1 MSDGHEYKR
10 RRFRCKGWNGTSVM
24 RFLVRFLGFLF
35 TAGTVVF
42 LVGVAGVAGG
52 IWHFSRDL
60 PDYSQLQDYEPP
72 VMTRVHASDGALLG
86 EYSKERRLYL
96 PIQAM
101 PKLVTN
107 AFLAAEDKNFYEHG
121 GIDFTGMARAA
132 VAYAQNFGSNKR
144 PQGASTITQQV
155 AKNFL
160 LTNEV
165 SFTRKIKEALLAMR
179 IERAYSKDRILE
191 LYLNEIYLGLGA
203 YGIAAA
209 SLVYFD
215 KSVNELTIA
224 EAAYLAALPKA
235 PGTLHP
241 VRNRDRSTE
250 RRNYVIDRLVENG
263 WIKQADADKARKEP
277 LVVASRSNAAHTF
290 AGEYFAEEVRRDIFE
305 RYGEKKLY
313 EGGLSVRTTL
323 DPKLQVMAR
332 KTVAAGLVNFDEA
345 QGWRGAMSKL
355 DISGDWGVKL
365 AEVKSLSDISPWRM
379 AVVLET
385 SDQSARIGFQPGREL
400 GGATSKDRQTGLI
413 TLEGVRWARA
423 ASASAR
429 GKPPSAVSQILSP
442 GDVIY
447 ADPLFGKDGN
457 AVEGQY
463 RLRQIPEV
471 SGAMVAMDPWTGR
484 VVAMVGGFSFDQSQ
498 FNRATQAYRQPG
510 STFKPLVYS
519 AAMDNGYTPSTI
531 MIDGPIEIEQGQGGV
546 WRPENFSVGS
556 YRGPI
561 TLREALKWSV
571 NTVTVRLAQDVGM
584 PLINEYAKRFG
595 VYEELPNYLS
605 YSLGAG
611 ETTVMRMVTAYSMF
625 ANGGRR
631 VKPTLI
637 DRIQDRYG
645 RTIFRHDARE
655 CRGCDAPGG
664 WKNQPEPQLVDRR
677 EQVLDSMTAYQIT
690 SMLEGVVQGGTASV
704 MREVGKPIAGKTGTT
719 SDGKD
724 VWFIGFSQD
733 LVVGLYLGYDKPR
746 SLGRAAQGGHTAA
759 PIVKD
764 FMKLALANKPATPFK
779 ISRRHQAGPRRCQ
792 ERHASQPRRRGR
804 PHDPGS
810 VQAGH
815 RAAGQLLR
823 RWRCR
828 PGWTRATGNL
838 ARRRQYHS
846 PRNRPALL
854 ADCALRR
861 TPLHPSDIIRK

>member
-1 MSDGHEYKR
+1 
-10 RRFRCKGWNGTSVM
+10 M

-35 TAGTVVF
+35 TAGTVLF
-42 LVGVAGVAGG
+42 LAGVAGVAGG
-52 IWHFSRDL
+52 IWYFSRDL

-132 VAYAQNFGSNKR
+132 VVYAQNFGSNRR

-165 SFTRKIKEALLAMR
+165 SFARKIKEALLAMR

-250 RRNYVIDRLVENG
+250 RRNYVIDRLLENG

-277 LVVASRSNAAHTF
+277 LVVASRGNGAHTF

-365 AEVKSLSDISPWRM
+365 ADVKSLGDISPWRM

-400 GGATSKDRQTGLI
+400 GGAISKDRQTGLI
-413 TLEGVRWARA
+413 TLEGVKWARA

-429 GKPPSAVSQILSP
+429 GKTPVSVSQILVP

-463 RLRQIPEV
+463 RLRQLPEV

-531 MIDGPIEIEQGQGGV
+531 MIDGPIEIDQGQGAGV

-561 TLREALKWSV
+561 TLREALKWSI

-584 PLINEYAKRFG
+584 PLIGEYAKRFG

-645 RTIFRHDARE
+645 RTIFKHDARE

-779 ISRRHQAGPRRCQ
+779 IPAGIRLVRVDAKSGTRPSPGGEGGRTILEAFKPGTVPPDNYSAVGVADQDGRVPQ
-792 ERHASQPRRRGR
+792 EIPPDA
-804 PHDPGS
+804 GS
-810 VQAGH
+810 IM
-815 RAAGQLLR
+815 
-823 RWRCR
+823 R
-828 PGWTRATGNL
+828 PGTGRL
-838 ARRRQYHS
+838 Y
-846 PRNRPALL
+846 
-854 ADCALRR
+854 
-861 TPLHPSDIIRK
+861 

>member
-1 MSDGHEYKR
+1 MR
-10 RRFRCKGWNGTSVM
+10 RLLRCKGWNGASIV

-42 LVGVAGVAGG
+42 LVGVAGVAGA

-132 VAYAQNFGSNKR
+132 VVYAQNFGSNRR

-215 KSVNELTIA
+215 KSVNELTVA
-224 EAAYLAALPKA
+224 EASYLAALPKA
-235 PGTLHP
+235 PAMLHP
-241 VRNRDRSTE
+241 VRNRDRAVE

-277 LVVASRSNAAHTF
+277 LAVTSRSNAAHTF

-365 AEVKSLSDISPWRM
+365 ADVKSLSDISPWRM

-400 GGATSKDRQTGLI
+400 GGAISKDRLTGLI

-429 GKPPSAVSQILSP
+429 GKTPGAVSQILSP

-447 ADPLFGKDGN
+447 ADPLIKDGN
-457 AVEGQY
+457 TVEGQY
-463 RLRQIPEV
+463 RLRQLPEV

-531 MIDGPIEIEQGQGGV
+531 MIDGPIEIDQGQGAGV

-584 PLINEYAKRFG
+584 PLIGEYAKRFG

-645 RTIFRHDARE
+645 RTIFKHDARE

-724 VWFIGFSQD
+724 VWFIGFSSD

-759 PIVKD
+759 PIVKE
-764 FMKLALANKPATPFK
+764 FMKLALADKPATPFK
-779 ISRRHQAGPRRCQ
+779 IPAGIRLVRLDAKSGMRPAPGEGGRTILEAFKPGTAPPDNYSLVGVTDQDGRVPQ
-792 ERHASQPRRRGR
+792 EISPDSGNI
-804 PHDPGS
+804 
-810 VQAGH
+810 V
-815 RAAGQLLR
+815 
-823 RWRCR
+823 R
-828 PGWTRATGNL
+828 PGTGRL
-838 ARRRQYHS
+838 Y
-846 PRNRPALL
+846 
-854 ADCALRR
+854 
-861 TPLHPSDIIRK
+861 